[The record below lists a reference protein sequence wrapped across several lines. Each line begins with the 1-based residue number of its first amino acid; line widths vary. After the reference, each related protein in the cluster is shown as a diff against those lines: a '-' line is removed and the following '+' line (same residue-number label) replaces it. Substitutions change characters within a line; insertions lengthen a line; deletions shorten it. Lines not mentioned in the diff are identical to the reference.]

1 MSITIPDPWLML
13 LVFVVFIITM
23 LLLNS
28 WLFKPLI
35 GFMDERE
42 NFLRKDME
50 SAMSD
55 DNEVQEIQEKIRAIF
70 ADAKAQASS
79 IIESATIEAKAEYDE
94 KMEKQANEVQ
104 GRIDSFRA
112 DLENQKNQAKQELL
126 ADLGVFE
133 TALKSKVQQI

>member
-42 NFLRKDME
+42 NSLRKDME

-104 GRIDSFRA
+104 GRIDSFRV

-133 TALKSKVQQI
+133 MALKSKVQQI

>member
-42 NFLRKDME
+42 NSLRKDME

-55 DNEVQEIQEKIRAIF
+55 DNEVREIQEKIRAIF

-133 TALKSKVQQI
+133 MALKSKVQQI

>member
-42 NFLRKDME
+42 NSLRKDME

-70 ADAKAQASS
+70 VDAKAQASS

-104 GRIDSFRA
+104 GRIDSFRV

>member
-42 NFLRKDME
+42 NSLRKDME

-55 DNEVQEIQEKIRAIF
+55 DNEVREIQEKIRAIF

-79 IIESATIEAKAEYDE
+79 IIESATIEARAEYDE

-133 TALKSKVQQI
+133 MALKSKVQQI

>member
-42 NFLRKDME
+42 NSLRKDME

>member
-42 NFLRKDME
+42 NSLRKDME

-104 GRIDSFRA
+104 GRIDSFRV

>member
-42 NFLRKDME
+42 NSLRKDME

-55 DNEVQEIQEKIRAIF
+55 DNEVWEIQEKIRAIF

>member
-42 NFLRKDME
+42 NSLRKDME

-133 TALKSKVQQI
+133 MALKSKVQQI